1 MKKRLISLLLAF
13 SMMLTFLPAGAVS
26 AFAEGIADDTT
37 KETLLKGGENITDSG
52 TYQLNGTYKKGITIN
67 TTGSVVINVTGN
79 VTGNLPDTSGALI
92 YIKNGTVTFNGN
104 GHTVTSTKVIYNEGG
119 NLTVQGGTYVCQA
132 HDYKADAS
140 CFALCSGENRIEN
153 VTIETDDEAITV
165 ALNCENAVI
174 KKSKITKKY
183 EGWSFGAIQCH
194 AANGNVELDDVEVE
208 AENGHALRFTKG
220 IITINGGTY
229 TAKNGYVIGPTDNEN
244 EDLNLTINGGTF
256 QGNDRYTVA
265 SFGCYQ
271 GYRDRICNIQI
282 HGGRF
287 VGGQLL
293 AFYGSS
299 AKTLTIDGDTTF
311 ESTGSTLDAV
321 VVGNGQLIFDSGTIE
336 VSGGS
341 ERSAL
346 RTFERGEAIVNGGTF
361 KGAKYDIYERNR
373 DVYRGLPPCRVQLNA
388 ATFDDNVCN
397 VYLEEDRQIDVAQ
410 NYTGQVTI
418 ECKDPK
424 DGRQLTK
431 ATETDYQKNLN
442 LTSANEDYLV
452 GYKKTEDGKEYRCLS
467 KKVGVTINGLKSEIK
482 AEDQAEFTVTLTHEN
497 SPGTGILTFGD
508 KNSEI
513 EYKDEHGVYQ
523 RMPKDGLPIN
533 LASDKNDYAF
543 RITPK
548 NAGEQTLTAAVV
560 RDAVEVG
567 KDSKDYTVAGRVH
580 TTVAI
585 EGLDDAVIK
594 EGESKDFT
602 VKVDPKD
609 DAKLGEAVID
619 FGDKNS
625 EIEYKDENNEY
636 KPMPEG
642 GLPIDLGDV
651 KEQYAF
657 RITPKETGKQTLT
670 AAVKQDKNE
679 LATDEK
685 DFTVAS
691 RVHTTVAIEGLED
704 AVIKEGESKDFTV
717 KVTPNDD
724 ANLGEAFIDFG
735 DKNSEI
741 EYKDKESGEYKP
753 MPKDGLKIGLGD
765 GEVEREFR
773 IAPKETGKQ
782 TLTAAVKQDKKKLAK
797 DEKDFV
803 VSEMPILTLKDGV
816 ITSVTVPGKDGA
828 DPEDITE
835 IVKKNANEDGSFNV
849 PEGATVSVAFDKD
862 AFADSGLKFGHWDIT
877 GLDDPNAYQ
886 NKESFDFTM
895 PAKGVTL
902 KAMTQDASIEDD
914 EPDIVGPI
922 VIGTTVVVGGAVLG
936 YQAYSL
942 GAEFAGKLMAL
953 PYFPSNRSALAMM
966 LWEDAGKP
974 MPESELLY
982 PDVGQE
988 ERDMDLQHAARWAME
1003 NELIPDL
1010 NDEGTAPEEMKFYPD
1025 NAVSKIDVLNAW
1037 QKAQELKQNA

>member
-26 AFAEGIADDTT
+26 AFAEENTIDPEKGV
-37 KETLLKGGENITDSG
+37 LLKSGDTINDKFIEDHDGATTYQMRNNYASGVTISASEKVTINITGNID
-52 TYQLNGTYKKGITIN
+52 YNGTLF
-67 TTGSVVINVTGN
+67 NVLNSGN
-79 VTGNLPDTSGALI
+79 VMVENNKNYTVKGGARVVSLVQ
-92 YIKNGTVTFNGN
+92 GTI
-104 GHTVTSTKVIYNEGG
+104 TVD
-119 NLTVQGGTYVCQA
+119 GGTYYGSGTETFLNFRHNQGVMWLN
-132 HDYKADAS
+132 DINVIAS
-140 CFALCSGENRIEN
+140 R
-153 VTIETDDEAITV
+153 D
-165 ALNCENAVI
+165 NAVNNQGGEVHI
-174 KKSKITKKY
+174 K
-183 EGWSFGAIQCH
+183 
-194 AANGNVELDDVEVE
+194 
-208 AENGHALRFTKG
+208 
-220 IITINGGTY
+220 GGTY
-229 TAKNGYVIGPTDNEN
+229 TSNSSPVIYNQTWDRDAGGAELVGIMTLTDVTVESTSSGTGTGVGNSG
-244 EDLNLTINGGTF
+244 NLTITGGKVTAPGPALNTYPKGETTVESGDFSSTGDCAVRVYGKLYLKGGTFTAPNGSAIQSRDDSAYTEISGGTIKDSKVGVEVVKGSVDLKKTTF
-256 QGNDRYTVA
+256 QGND
-265 SFGCYQ
+265 
-271 GYRDRICNIQI
+271 
-282 HGGRF
+282 
-287 VGGQLL
+287 
-293 AFYGSS
+293 
-299 AKTLTIDGDTTF
+299 IDIYLQEDQ
-311 ESTGSTLDAV
+311 V
-321 VVGNGQLIFDSGTIE
+321 ITIE
-336 VSGGS
+336 SS
-341 ERSAL
+341 
-346 RTFERGEAIVNGGTF
+346 F
-361 KGAKYDIYERNR
+361 K
-373 DVYRGLPPCRVQLNA
+373 NA
-388 ATFDDNVCN
+388 AT
-397 VYLEEDRQIDVAQ
+397 IDCA
-410 NYTGQVTI
+410 
-418 ECKDPK
+418 DPK
-424 DGRQLTK
+424 DGRQLT
-431 ATETDYQKNLN
+431 TSTTGTDYQKNLN
-442 LTSANEDYLV
+442 LTSANKGYLV
-452 GYKKTEDGKEYRCLS
+452 DYKKTTDGKEYRCLS
-467 KKVGVTINGLKSEIK
+467 KKVGVTISGLKSEIK
-482 AEDQAEFTVTLTHEN
+482 AEDPAEFTVTLTHEN
-497 SPGTGILTFGD
+497 STGTGTLTFGD

-513 EYKDEHGVYQ
+513 EYKDEHGAYQ
-523 RMPKDGLPIN
+523 PMPKDGLPIN

-543 RITPK
+543 HITPQK
-548 NAGEQTLTAAVV
+548 AGDQKLTAAVV

-567 KDSKDYTVAGRVH
+567 TDSKDYTVAGRVH
-580 TTVAI
+580 TTV
-585 EGLDDAVIK
+585 
-594 EGESKDFT
+594 T
-602 VKVDPKD
+602 
-609 DAKLGEAVID
+609 
-619 FGDKNS
+619 
-625 EIEYKDENNEY
+625 
-636 KPMPEG
+636 
-642 GLPIDLGDV
+642 
-651 KEQYAF
+651 
-657 RITPKETGKQTLT
+657 
-670 AAVKQDKNE
+670 
-679 LATDEK
+679 
-685 DFTVAS
+685 
-691 RVHTTVAIEGLED
+691 IEGLEN

-741 EYKDKESGEYKP
+741 EYKDENGEYKL
-753 MPKDGLKIGLGD
+753 MPEGGLKINLGD
-765 GEVEREFR
+765 GEVERKFR

-782 TLTAAVKQDKKKLAK
+782 TLTAAVKQDKNELAR

-886 NKESFDFTM
+886 DKESFAFVM

-1025 NAVSKIDVLNAW
+1025 NTVSKIDVLNAW

>member
-1 MKKRLISLLLAF
+1 MKKRCISLLLAF

-26 AFAEGIADDTT
+26 AFAEGTADDTT

-52 TYQLNGTYKKGITIN
+52 TYQLNGPYTKGITIN

-79 VTGNLPDTSGALI
+79 VTVTAPENEYNFCFITIEKADSVTINDAAKYPVTVNGGSVISNLGEELI
-92 YIKNGTVTFNGN
+92 VN
-104 GHTVTSTKVIYNEGG
+104 
-119 NLTVQGGTYVCQA
+119 GGTYIRNGGGNPNISAFTLANGSNQVE
-132 HDYKADAS
+132 K
-140 CFALCSGENRIEN
+140 
-153 VTIETDDEAITV
+153 VTIESKYNAILV
-165 ALNCENAVI
+165 SSDCDSAVI
-174 KKSKITKKY
+174 KKSEITKQYNSSAYKGGIVCCTTNGTLDLDHVTVHAL
-183 EGWSFGAIQCH
+183 EGSALQAESGTITINGGEYKSNQGAAI
-194 AANGNVELDDVEVE
+194 ATSLNLDD
-208 AENGHALRFTKG
+208 NLDL
-220 IITINGGTY
+220 TINGGTY
-229 TAKNGYVIGPTDNEN
+229 QNDNYN
-244 EDLNLTINGGTF
+244 WS
-256 QGNDRYTVA
+256 VA
-265 SFGCYQ
+265 NFGCYV
-271 GYRDRICNIQI
+271 GRNGRDCNIKI
-282 HGGRF
+282 HGGTF

-293 AFYGSS
+293 WFHGAG
-299 AKTLTIDGDTTF
+299 AETLTIDGNTTLQ
-311 ESTGSTLDAV
+311 STGGEYDAV
-321 VVGNGQLIFDSGTIE
+321 VVGGHGQLFFNSGTIDI
-336 VSGGS
+336 SDGS
-341 ERSAL
+341 ERNAL
-346 RTFERGEAIVNGGTF
+346 RIVERGEAIVNDGTF
-361 KGAKYDIYERNR
+361 KGAKYDIYERNNDSR
-373 DVYRGLPPCRVQLNA
+373 VSPCRVQLNHA
-388 ATFDDNVCN
+388 NFDDSVCN
-397 VYLEEDRQIDVAQ
+397 VYLEKDRQIDVAQ
-410 NYTGQVTI
+410 NYTGEVTI
-418 ECKDPK
+418 ECADPS

-442 LTSANEDYLV
+442 LTSANEGYLV
-452 GYKKTEDGKEYRCLS
+452 GYKKTADGKEYRCLS
-467 KKVGVTINGLKSEIK
+467 KKVGVTINGLKGEIK
-482 AEDQAEFTVTLTHEN
+482 AEDPAEFTVTLTHAG
-497 SPGTGILTFGD
+497 STGTGTLTFGD
-508 KNSEI
+508 KNGEI
-513 EYKDEHGVYQ
+513 EYKDENDKYVP
-523 RMPKDGLPIN
+523 MPNDGLPIK

-548 NAGEQTLTAAVV
+548 DAGEQKLTAAVV
-560 RDAVEVG
+560 RDDVELG
-567 KDSKDYTVAGRVH
+567 TAEENFTVAGRVH
-580 TTVAI
+580 TTVTI
-585 EGLDDAVIK
+585 EGLENAVIK
-594 EGESKDFT
+594 EGESK
-602 VKVDPKD
+602 
-609 DAKLGEAVID
+609 G
-619 FGDKNS
+619 
-625 EIEYKDENNEY
+625 
-636 KPMPEG
+636 
-642 GLPIDLGDV
+642 
-651 KEQYAF
+651 
-657 RITPKETGKQTLT
+657 
-670 AAVKQDKNE
+670 
-679 LATDEK
+679 
-685 DFTVAS
+685 
-691 RVHTTVAIEGLED
+691 
-704 AVIKEGESKDFTV
+704 FTV

-735 DKNSEI
+735 NKNSEI
-741 EYKDKESGEYKP
+741 EYKDENGEYKP
-753 MPKDGLKIGLGD
+753 MLENGLKIGLGD

-773 IAPKETGKQ
+773 ITPKETGKQ
-782 TLTAAVKQDKKKLAK
+782 TLIAVVKQDKNELAR

-886 NKESFDFTM
+886 DKESFAFEM
-895 PAKGVTL
+895 PAKAVTL

-1025 NAVSKIDVLNAW
+1025 NTVSKIDVLNAW